1 MITWLAA
8 AGVTVLLLVPLT
20 SPVLETV
27 NVAAPAVVRL
37 RPVNVATPLTT
48 ATVVTPLAKLA
59 NLPPT
64 VALIVALAVL
74 LVTVL
79 PY

>member
-27 NVAAPAVVRL
+27 NVAAPAVVRDK
-37 RPVNVATPLTT
+37 PVNVATPLT
-48 ATVVTPLAKLA
+48 AEAIAVPVAK
-59 NLPPT
+59 
-64 VALIVALAVL
+64 
-74 LVTVL
+74 
-79 PY
+79 

>member
-20 SPVLETV
+20 SPMLETV

-37 RPVNVATPLTT
+37 RPVGQA
-48 ATVVTPLAKLA
+48 
-59 NLPPT
+59 
-64 VALIVALAVL
+64 
-74 LVTVL
+74 
-79 PY
+79 